1 MYTKVM
7 PTTLLARGLQPSIE
21 RLLRAVPVVILEGA
35 RAAGKTSLGV
45 ALCNSGAVHTLADLS
60 DPTTFAAAEASPT
73 SFVAELQTP
82 ALIDEAQLLP
92 ALAVAVK
99 RRVDREAKNGLFV
112 LTGSSRL
119 GRTQLGGSDPL
130 AGRAVR
136 LRLCPLT
143 QGELAGNPVNLV
155 ESLIQSAP
163 AQTPAGAGITRAD
176 LIERIRRGGLPPLT
190 GLRGKLEAGVRE
202 QLAQEYL
209 EAVLLHEVGARHDRA
224 ELLRL
229 YRYLAASTARLA
241 NVSTIGSELGAV
253 RSTVSARLASLD
265 ACFLLHSVAGHR
277 PSEHRTLTAHPKL
290 HATDTGL
297 AAWAARMDAS
307 PTAALFGAMLE
318 TLVVNELLAQAAWLI
333 SGPTIRHW
341 RDTAKKLE
349 VDAVILQSNGASMPV
364 EIKAG
369 ADIRPDD
376 LKGLREY
383 LATVAGATRGIA
395 FYTGER
401 TQKLAE
407 NIWAVPISALWTG
420 FETTPPRKR
429 K

>member
-1 MYTKVM
+1 
-7 PTTLLARGLQPSIE
+7 
-21 RLLRAVPVVILEGA
+21 
-35 RAAGKTSLGV
+35 
-45 ALCNSGAVHTLADLS
+45 
-60 DPTTFAAAEASPT
+60 
-73 SFVAELQTP
+73 
-82 ALIDEAQLLP
+82 
-92 ALAVAVK
+92 VK
-99 RRVDREAKNGLFV
+99 RRVDREASNGMFV

-143 QGELAGNPVNLV
+143 QGELAGRPVNLV

-163 AQTPAGAGITRAD
+163 AQPLAAGALTRD
-176 LIERIRRGGLPPLT
+176 NLIARIRRGGLPPLT
-190 GLRGKLEAGVRE
+190 GLRGELDPGTKA
-202 QLAQEYL
+202 QLAQEYI
-209 EAVLLHEVGARHDRA
+209 EAVLFHEVGGRHDRA

-241 NVSTIGSELGAV
+241 NVSTIGSELGAM
-253 RSTVSARLASLD
+253 RSTVAARLASLD
-265 ACFLLHSVAGHR
+265 ASFLLHSVAGHR
-277 PSEHRTLTAHPKL
+277 PSEHRTLTAHPKI

-297 AAWAARMDAS
+297 AAWAARLDDAPS
-307 PTAALFGAMLE
+307 AALFGAMLE
-318 TLVVNELLAQAAWLI
+318 TFVVNELLAQAAWMI
-333 SGPTIRHW
+333 NGPTIRHW

-349 VDAVILQSNGASMPV
+349 VDAVILQSSGASIAV

-369 ADIRPDD
+369 ADIRSDD

-395 FYTGER
+395 FYTGDR

-407 NIWAVPISALWTG
+407 NIWAVPISALWNG
-420 FETTPPRKR
+420 FENATPRKR